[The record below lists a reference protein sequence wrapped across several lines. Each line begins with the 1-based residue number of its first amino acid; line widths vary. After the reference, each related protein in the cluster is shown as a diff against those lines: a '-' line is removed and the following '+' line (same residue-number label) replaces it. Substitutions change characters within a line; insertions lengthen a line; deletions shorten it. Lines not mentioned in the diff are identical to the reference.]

1 MFTLADLEVL
11 KTPEEHATYQGQI
24 VTRLQELDAEF
35 AGRAMD
41 DEARAEFAAL
51 QDIRK
56 ESAKVADE
64 LKARREYIAS
74 LAKNPANV
82 ERPFAGRTIVTN
94 QARKVPEDI
103 YALEQYRG
111 LAGSES
117 ELIQGYR
124 DGAMFA
130 VERADYPNP
139 QSVRATEQAHIQSL
153 LDHADLP
160 CPTNPNRELA
170 RRILATGSPS
180 YHKAFANY
188 IATGT
193 MDLRAVGPWT
203 VQTDATGGF
212 AIPFSFDPTMLHTGV
227 WTNINPYRQVCNVKT
242 IVGTDT
248 YNGVSTTSF
257 VVARAGEAVA
267 TTEGLGAVAQIQ
279 IITSKVNGAGRVSIE
294 LTQDRPDIF
303 TEIASIISEAK
314 DTEEEAAFATADGTT
329 VVGRP
334 LGIGAPHGTTN
345 RYAHTDTLASAGVI
359 AAADYYRLESALPV
373 RHRFNSVWFLERSF
387 IRIAQLLETA
397 GGPLFGSTAG
407 YPAVGPISTNSGGN
421 TGLNLL
427 GHGVY
432 ESPSLPAW
440 VDTND
445 LVAGVLF
452 DPSTYY
458 IVERAGM
465 SVEVIP
471 HFLDATTGYP
481 TGERIIYAYWRNSA
495 KPVDVAGGQI
505 LTLLT

>member
-1 MFTLADLEVL
+1 MFTTADLEAF
-11 KTPEEHATYQGQI
+11 KTPEEYATYQNEVRG
-24 VTRLQELDAEF
+24 RMQELDSAF

-41 DEARAEFAAL
+41 EDARAEFASL
-51 QDIRK
+51 QDLDK
-56 ESAKVADE
+56 DVAKTITE
-64 LKARREYIAS
+64 LQGRRDYLAS

-82 ERPFAGRTIVTN
+82 ERPFAGRTIVTS
-94 QARKVPEDI
+94 AKHVPDDVFAI
-103 YALEQYRG
+103 EQYRS
-111 LAGSES
+111 LSSSEA
-117 ELIQGYR
+117 ELLQGYR

-130 VERADYPNP
+130 VERATYPNP
-139 QSVRATEQAHIQSL
+139 KSVKPTEQAHIQGL
-153 LDHADLP
+153 LDNEDLP
-160 CPTNPNRELA
+160 SPTNPNRELA
-170 RRILATGSPS
+170 RRILATGSPA
-180 YHKAFANY
+180 YLRAFTDY
-188 IATGT
+188 IKTGR
-193 MDLRAVGPWT
+193 MDLRAVGAWT

-212 AIPFSFDPTMLHTGV
+212 AVPFAFDPTMLHTGA

-248 YNGVSTTSF
+248 YQGVSTTSF

-267 TTEGLGAVAQIQ
+267 TTEGLGAVAQIS
-279 IITSKVNGAGRVSIE
+279 IITSKVNGAGKVSIE

-314 DTEEEAAFATADGTT
+314 DTEEEASFATADGGT
-329 VVGRP
+329 VIGRP
-334 LGIGAPHGTTN
+334 LGIGPAHGTSN

-359 AAADYYRLESALPV
+359 AAADYYRLEAALPV

-397 GGPLFGSTAG
+397 GGPLFGSTGG
-407 YPAVGPISTNSGGN
+407 YPAVGPINTNSGGN

-427 GHGVY
+427 GHPVY
-432 ESPSLPAW
+432 ESPSLPTW

-471 HFLDATTGYP
+471 HFLDATSGYP